1 MVLKVREAA
10 TKCSAKRS
18 YIDLT
23 QYATGTENWQTM
35 GYNSF
40 RQCMELEILKS
51 KLTTR
56 DFNAVYQYGYDEGYN
71 EARMDYEQDV
81 YY

>member
-1 MVLKVREAA
+1 MVMKVREAA

-23 QYATGTENWQTM
+23 QYASGTENWQTM

-51 KLTTR
+51 KLTKR
-56 DFNAVYQYGYDEGYN
+56 DFNAVYQYGYDEGYDKG
-71 EARMDYEQDV
+71 RDDV
-81 YY
+81 IIEEYY